1 MKTFITFLLAVFLC
15 IGIMQAQERSVSGK
29 VTNEKGEPLIGVTVM
44 VKGSAVG
51 TYTKSGGVYKLT
63 VPRGAKSLI
72 FRVIG
77 MKTKEIEIGTKD
89 EINVVMEEDVV
100 RTEEIVVTAIGLE
113 REKKSIGYAIE
124 DIKGSKISESKTTN
138 VLNALTGKVAG
149 VQITNSSGAS
159 GSSAFI
165 KIRGIS
171 SITGSNQPLFIV
183 DGIPIDNSMSYSG
196 NPDDGANNLLY
207 GVAYSNRAI
216 DINPDDIESITVLK
230 GPAATALYGIRAAS
244 GAIVITTKKGVIGVG
259 DKINVN
265 FTSTMAF
272 EEVNKMPEL
281 QMTYAQG
288 QWVDAAGKRYGQSGF
303 DITTAKPTYRGPAT
317 GEALSWGPK
326 ISELAWD
333 GTSNNR
339 FDKNG
344 NVVSATDP
352 TAKIPMRP
360 YNNVDDF
367 YRTGAAYT
375 QSLSMAG
382 GGDFASFFLSLSN
395 QKKSGVI
402 PRDQF
407 ERSTVKISG
416 ESNVSRNFKASGSIS
431 YTKSGGTR
439 IQQGSNTSGVMLGL
453 LRTPPSFDNSNGFGE
468 DAADKPEAYMFANGT
483 QRTYRGGGGYDN
495 PFWTVNRNPFNDE
508 VNRFIGYFQLNY
520 YITDWFDVMYRV
532 GLDNYIDKRKQIFAL
547 YSRTVPTGRT
557 FEHNLT
563 SNQFNS
569 DLVLTFTQKLSED
582 IGAKLLVGNNLFE
595 DYSTSMYIQADNIII
610 PDFYHI
616 SNFSGAFQRE
626 SKDKLRRLALYGD
639 LTVDYLE
646 WLYLNGTVRWEKS
659 TTLPKDNNAFVYGS
673 ANLSFV
679 FTDAFK
685 DVFKDSFMNFGKLRM
700 NYAVVGKDAPMYSTT
715 TPFTASTL
723 ADGWVDGISFP
734 FLNVV
739 GYSKDL
745 VLGTQELK
753 PEKTTSLEF
762 GLNLAFLDGLFD
774 LDLTYYNSKSV
785 DQIFAV
791 RIARTTGYAFRIVN
805 AGEISNKGFEGILNI
820 HPFRG
825 DEFNWT
831 FSLNFSTNS
840 NMVDKLAPGIENLF
854 LGGFEGSSIR
864 AVAGKPYGTIFGF
877 GFLKDPATGKT
888 IIDDDPNSENYGYPI
903 LDQNEKDFGSANP
916 DWLMGINN
924 TFSYGGFT
932 LSFLFDIKQGGVLWN
947 GTKGALYYFG
957 THKDTEIRGTK
968 KVFDGVK
975 GHFDE
980 DGKLVTNGTNDIQ
993 ANIDQA
999 WLAFGNGNGFI
1010 GSNTEDFVEDA
1021 SWVRLRELSLSYQL
1035 PKSIV
1040 EYTPFS
1046 EIGLTFTGRNL
1057 WLSTPYTGIDPET
1070 SLTGASNA
1078 QGLDYFN
1085 MPGVR
1090 SYNFSLNVKF

>member
-1 MKTFITFLLAVFLC
+1 MKTFITSLLVVFLC
-15 IGIMQAQERSVSGK
+15 FGVMQAQERTVSGK

-51 TYTKSGGVYKLT
+51 TYTKSGGTYKLT

-72 FRVIG
+72 FRVVG

-89 EINVVMEEDVV
+89 EINVVLEEDVV

-124 DIKGSKISESKTTN
+124 DIKGSRISESKTTN

-149 VQITNSSGAS
+149 VQITNSAGTS

-196 NPDDGANNLLY
+196 NPDDGSNNLLY

-244 GAIVITTKKGVIGVG
+244 GAIVITTKKGVFGLG
-259 DKINVN
+259 EKINVN

-272 EEVNKMPEL
+272 DEVNKMPEL
-281 QMTYAQG
+281 QTTYAQG
-288 QWVDAAGKRYGQSGF
+288 QWVDANGKRYGQSGF
-303 DITTAKPTYRGPAT
+303 DINTAKPTYRGPTT

-326 ISELAWD
+326 FSELAWD

-352 TAKIPMRP
+352 NAKIPMKP

-367 YRTGAAYT
+367 FRTGTAYT

-382 GGDFASFFLSLSN
+382 GGDFSSFYLSLSN

-407 ERSTVKISG
+407 ERSTVKLTG
-416 ESNVSRNFKASGSIS
+416 ESNISRNFKASGSIS

-495 PFWTVNRNPFNDE
+495 PFWTVNRNPFNDD

-532 GLDNYIDKRKQIFAL
+532 GLDNYTDKRKQIFAL

-557 FEHNLT
+557 FEHNIT
-563 SNQFNS
+563 SNQFTS
-569 DLVLTFTQKLSED
+569 DLILTFTQKLTED

-595 DYSTSMYIQADNIII
+595 DYSTSLYVQADNIII
-610 PDFYHI
+610 PNFYHI

-626 SKDKLRRLALYGD
+626 GKDKLRRMALYGD

-646 WLYLNGTVRWEKS
+646 WLYFNGTIRWEKS

-685 DVFKDSFMNFGKLRM
+685 DVFKDSFVSFGKLRT

-734 FLNVV
+734 FLNAV
-739 GYSKDL
+739 GYAKDG

-762 GLNLAFLDGLFD
+762 GLNMAFLDGLFD
-774 LDLTYYNSKSV
+774 VDLTYYDSKSV

-805 AGEISNKGFEGILNI
+805 AGEISNKGFEAILNI

-825 DEFNWT
+825 DDFSWT
-831 FSLNFSTNS
+831 FSLNFSTNK
-840 NMVDKLAPGIENLF
+840 NMVEKLAPGIENLF
-854 LGGFEGSSIR
+854 IGGFQGSNIR

-888 IIDDDPNSENYGYPI
+888 VIDDDPNSPNYGYPI

-924 TFSYGGFT
+924 TFSFAGFT
-932 LSFLFDIKQGGVLWN
+932 LSFLFDIKQGGVMWN

-957 THKDTEIRGTK
+957 THKETEIRGTT

-975 GHFDE
+975 GHFDQ
-980 DGKLVTNGTNDIQ
+980 DDKLVTSGPNDI
-993 ANIDQA
+993 AAKMDQA

-1090 SYNFSLNVKF
+1090 SYNFSINVKF